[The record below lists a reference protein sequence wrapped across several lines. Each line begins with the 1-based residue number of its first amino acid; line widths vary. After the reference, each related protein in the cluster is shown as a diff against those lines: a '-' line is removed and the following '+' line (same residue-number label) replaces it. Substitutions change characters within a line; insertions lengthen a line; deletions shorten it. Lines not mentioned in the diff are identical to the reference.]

1 MKFHPPSFLLGF
13 GSAVVVVAT
22 ARRLKP
28 AVVEIAALGLH
39 LGRLGRA
46 VVERQREHAE
56 DIWAE
61 VEERARHLRQAPR
74 KGSGATTG
82 NGVKHG
88 TRVTPS
94 QAGSAS
100 H

>member
-1 MKFHPPSFLLGF
+1 MKFHTPSFMLGF
-13 GSAVVVVAT
+13 GSAVVVMGT
-22 ARRLKP
+22 AKRLKP
-28 AVVEIAALGLH
+28 AVVEIGALGLH
-39 LGRLGRA
+39 LARLGRA

-56 DIWAE
+56 DMWAE

-74 KGSGATTG
+74 RRRSGATTG
-82 NGVKHG
+82 NGKHEPRAKG
-88 TRVTPS
+88 A